1 MKPFF
6 HNSLKRKLIWQLL
19 LFQVVLLFL
28 FILALVAFLVRVDL
42 GGVLIDAEV
51 AETAARAIM
60 RDEHGQLK
68 LGETEELKALRR
80 KNPAFW
86 FVAQSE
92 HGEIIQVGDIPPVY
106 QTMAKHLDRVSFA
119 DIRDMVPPH
128 SYSAVIRKTIGPAGE
143 FTVLG
148 EGRLFSL
155 TFVVLF
161 LSNLLMI
168 PILTILVIIT
178 IVAIP
183 WIITRAFSGLAVVA
197 GQAEEIDI
205 DRRGNRLPD
214 SNVPA
219 EVRPLVHAV
228 NGALQ
233 RLDAGYERHQRFILD
248 AAHELRTPI
257 AILQTRVETLPAGAF
272 RTRLLADTGRI
283 AALAEQLLDLQR
295 LDRNKTSFT
304 CVDLA
309 VICKRVAADL
319 APLAI
324 SSGYEL
330 SVESGETSVLV
341 MGDAGALERA
351 VINLVQNAI
360 EYGGQQG
367 NITLRVERDG
377 IIEVFDEGTGIP
389 HNEREK
395 VFEPFY
401 RLHPRDHGAGLGL
414 NLVKEI
420 VSRHGGHITI
430 VDGISSGACFRIT
443 IPLVSP

>member
-1 MKPFF
+1 MTSFSR
-6 HNSLKRKLIWQLL
+6 NSLKRRLIWQLL

-28 FILALVAFLVRVDL
+28 FVLALVALLVRADL
-42 GGVLIDAEV
+42 GGALVDPEV
-51 AETAARAIM
+51 TEIAARAM
-60 RDEHGQLK
+60 VRDENGHLR
-68 LGETEELKALRR
+68 LDETEELKALR
-80 KNPAFW
+80 NAVPDFW
-86 FVAQSE
+86 FVARSDR
-92 HGEIIQVGDIPPVY
+92 GEVITVGDVPPVY
-106 QTMAKHLDRVSFA
+106 QSMAKHLDRVSFA
-119 DIRDMVPPH
+119 DIRDMVQPYT
-128 SYSAVIRKTIGPAGE
+128 YSAVIRKTSGPAGG

-168 PILTILVIIT
+168 PILLILTLIT
-178 IVAIP
+178 IIAIP
-183 WIITRAFSGLAVVA
+183 WIVTRAFSGLAVVA

-205 DRRGNRLPD
+205 DRRGDRLPEN
-214 SNVPA
+214 NVPA

-257 AILQTRVETLPAGAF
+257 AILQTRVETMPANPL

-295 LDRNKTSFT
+295 LDRDKASFKR
-304 CVDLA
+304 VDLA

-324 SSGYEL
+324 ASGYEL
-330 SVESGETSVLV
+330 SVEAGVSGVFV
-341 MGDAGALERA
+341 MGDTGALERA

-367 NITLRVERDG
+367 DITIRVERDG
-377 IIEVFDEGTGIP
+377 VIEVSDEGSGIP
-389 HNEREK
+389 VSEREQ

-420 VSRHGGHITI
+420 VSRHNGHVTI

-443 IPLVSP
+443 IPLAG